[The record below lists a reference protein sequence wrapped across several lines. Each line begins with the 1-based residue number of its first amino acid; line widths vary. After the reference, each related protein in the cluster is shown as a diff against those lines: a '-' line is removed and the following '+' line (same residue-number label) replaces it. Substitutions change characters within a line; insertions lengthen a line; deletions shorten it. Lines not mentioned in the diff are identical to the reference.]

1 MGEGTLSGQVAPT
14 VGLSSWAPQAVG
26 GSGAN
31 TDLLALVVT
40 GSLLSIIP
48 LVAAFIFL
56 QRYWQS
62 GLTAGG
68 VKE

>member
-1 MGEGTLSGQVAPT
+1 M
-14 VGLSSWAPQAVG
+14 
-26 GSGAN
+26 
-31 TDLLALVVT
+31 T

-48 LVAAFIFL
+48 LIVAFVLL

-62 GLTAGG
+62 GLAAGG